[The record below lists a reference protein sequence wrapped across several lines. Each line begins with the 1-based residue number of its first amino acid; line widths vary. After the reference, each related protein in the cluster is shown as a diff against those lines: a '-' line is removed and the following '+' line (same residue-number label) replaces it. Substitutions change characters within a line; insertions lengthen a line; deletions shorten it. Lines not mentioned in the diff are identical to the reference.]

1 MDYLIFV
8 FFLGIFRDE
17 VLHLLLPP
25 VLALSQE
32 AAVVVVIVELV
43 VLIVGHVGQPAAG
56 HGLLVSLDRPP

>member
-32 AAVVVVIVELV
+32 AAVVVVVVVVELV
-43 VLIVGHVGQPAAG
+43 VLIVGHVGQPATG
-56 HGLLVSLDRPP
+56 H

>member
-1 MDYLIFV
+1 MDYLILV

-32 AAVVVVIVELV
+32 AAVIVVVELV
-43 VLIVGHVGQPAAG
+43 VLIVGHVGQPAAS
-56 HGLLVSLDRPP
+56 H

>member
-32 AAVVVVIVELV
+32 AAVVVVVVVELV
-43 VLIVGHVGQPAAG
+43 VLIVGHVGQPATG
-56 HGLLVSLDRPP
+56 H